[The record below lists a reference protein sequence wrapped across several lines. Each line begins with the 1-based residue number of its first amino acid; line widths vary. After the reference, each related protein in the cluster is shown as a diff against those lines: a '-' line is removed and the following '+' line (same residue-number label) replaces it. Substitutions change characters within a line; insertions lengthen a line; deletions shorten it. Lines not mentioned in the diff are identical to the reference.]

1 MENLLQDLKYAARIL
16 IRQPVFTAVSVLS
29 LALGIGANT
38 AIFSLVDALLWRTL
52 PVENPQELVGLY
64 TRDEK
69 NPGFA
74 PLSHLNWKDYRETS
88 QSFSGVIGYDWVQL
102 SMQVGK
108 EPILGVG
115 QLVSG
120 NYFDVLGIKA
130 ARGRTFLPD
139 EDAQPG
145 GHPVTVISHRFWTEN
160 LESDPNAVGRV
171 LRING
176 SGYTI
181 LGVTPESF
189 TGTDLGLQPQLWI
202 PMAMNQQIRP
212 GKAFNWY
219 DTRRGL
225 FLNAVGRLK
234 PEVSRAQAQAELS
247 TIGERLRREY
257 PDDNKG
263 RSVEIVP
270 LSQTLVGDP
279 NARDGFIAGS
289 GLLMGVVGLVLL
301 IACANVSNLL
311 LAQAAARYR
320 EIAVRLSQGA
330 SRGRLVRQLLTESLL
345 LALLGGAGG
354 LLVAL
359 WVQTALPK
367 LLPADRFPLELDLG
381 LDARVLAFT
390 LGIAIATGLLFGLVP
405 ALRSTK
411 PDLVSALKNRSGEQA
426 GSQGR
431 FGLRGFLVAGQV
443 ALSLVSLIAAG
454 LFVRSLG
461 EVQSIYPGFDADHL
475 AVLSFDVG
483 RQGWDQSRGE
493 QFYREVRERVLA
505 VPGVTAAAVA
515 QAGPFQGAF
524 LRSVFLEG
532 SDGKKDGVLT
542 PVNTIGPGYLETVGV
557 PVLRGRGFT
566 AADREGAPR
575 VVIVNE
581 VMAET
586 LWPGED
592 PIGKRFH
599 FFGDPPVEVVG
610 VARTIK
616 YNTPG
621 EDPRPY
627 IYEPIAQRY
636 VTGVTLVVRSQRAP
650 EGVLAAVQQELRKLA
665 PEMPLV
671 GVSTVPDLVTASLWA
686 PRAGASML
694 GLFGLLAL
702 GLASVGLYGVMSYS
716 VTQRSREIGVR
727 MALGAQ
733 QRDVLR
739 MVLRQGLTL
748 VAVGLVA
755 GLLLAFGVT
764 RFVSG
769 MLFGV
774 SPTDPAAFAVTSL
787 VLAVVAFGA
796 TLVPALR
803 ATSVQPILAIR
814 YD

>member
-1 MENLLQDLKYAARIL
+1 MENLLQDLRYAARIL
-16 IRQPVFTAVSVLS
+16 IRKPVFTAVAVLS
-29 LALGIGANT
+29 LALGIGANS
-38 AIFSLVDALLWRTL
+38 AIFSLVDALLWSTL
-52 PVENPQELVGLY
+52 PVEKPAELMGLY

-74 PLSHLNWKDYRETS
+74 PLSHLNWKDYRATS
-88 QSFSGVIGYDWVQL
+88 QSFSEIAGYDWVQVSL
-102 SMQVGK
+102 QVGE
-108 EPILGVG
+108 EPAQGVA

-120 NYFDVLGIKA
+120 NYFNVLGIKPA
-130 ARGRTFLPD
+130 LGRTFLPE
-139 EDAQPG
+139 EDGQPG
-145 GHPVTVISHRFWTEN
+145 AHPVAVVSHRFWTES
-160 LESDPNAVGRV
+160 LESDPGVVGRV

-176 SGYTI
+176 SGYTVI
-181 LGVTPESF
+181 GVTPASF
-189 TGTDLGLQPQLWI
+189 TGLQLGLQPQLWI

-219 DTRRGL
+219 ESRRGL
-225 FLNAVGRLK
+225 FINALGRLK
-234 PEVSRAQAQAELS
+234 PGVSRAQAQAELS
-247 TIGERLRREY
+247 TIGQRLRREY

-263 RSVEIVP
+263 RSVELVP
-270 LSQTLVGDP
+270 LSETLVGGP
-279 NARDGFIAGS
+279 GQRDGFVAGS

-345 LALLGGAGG
+345 LALLGGACG

-359 WVQTALPK
+359 WVQAALPK
-367 LLPADRFPLELDLG
+367 LLPPGPFALDLDLS
-381 LDARVLAFT
+381 LDGRVLAFT
-390 LGIAIATGLLFGLVP
+390 LGISLATGLLFGLAP
-405 ALRSTK
+405 ALRATK
-411 PDLVSALKNRSGEQA
+411 PDLVSALKNRSGED
-426 GSQGR
+426 GTGHGR

-461 EVQSIYPGFDADHL
+461 EVQSIHPGFDADRL

-483 RQGWDQSRGE
+483 RQGWNQSRGE
-493 QFYREVRERVLA
+493 QFYRDVQERVLA
-505 VPGVTAAAVA
+505 VPGVASAAVA

-532 SDGKKDGVLT
+532 GDGTKDGVLV
-542 PVNTIGPGYLETVGV
+542 PVNTIGPGYLETVGI
-557 PVLRGRGFT
+557 PVLRGRDFT
-566 AADREGAPR
+566 PADREGTPR

-586 LWPGED
+586 LWPGEN
-592 PIGKRFH
+592 PVGKRFH
-599 FFGDPPVEVVG
+599 FFGDSPVEVVG
-610 VARTIK
+610 VAKTVK
-616 YNTPG
+616 YNFPG
-621 EDPRPY
+621 EDPQPY
-627 IYEPIAQRY
+627 VYEPVGQRY
-636 VTGVTLVVRSQRAP
+636 VTGVTLVVRSEREP
-650 EGVLAAVQQELRKLA
+650 EDVLAPVQKEIRAMA

-671 GVSTVPDLVTASLWA
+671 GVSTVPEVVKASLWQ
-686 PRAGASML
+686 PRAGASVL

-739 MVLRQGLTL
+739 LVLRQGLTL
-748 VAVGLVA
+748 VAVGLAA

-764 RFVSG
+764 RFVDG
-769 MLFGV
+769 LLFGV

-787 VLAVVAFGA
+787 MLAVVAFGA
-796 TLVPALR
+796 TLFPALR
-803 ATSVQPILAIR
+803 ATAVPPILAIR